1 MPTNKPRYTIYLSED
16 SKTKL
21 DAIISIQKLQP
32 VSGRSAAIEKA
43 IDFYF
48 GFLSSQLSMD
58 YLCGVFGKQ
67 IEAIVNN
74 ATSRLSSI
82 QFKQAVET
90 NLLTRICALDYNFS
104 TDEYSKMRSKAVDA
118 VKKSNGRIG
127 LFDTVNESD
136 LD

>member
-1 MPTNKPRYTIYLSED
+1 MATGKNRVSAYLSD
-16 SKTKL
+16 DGKKKL
-21 DAIISIQKLQP
+21 DAMVNLLGLSPSL
-32 VSGRSAAIEKA
+32 GRSAAIEKA

-58 YLCGVFGKQ
+58 YLCGAFGKQ
-67 IEAIVNN
+67 IEATVNN
-74 ATSRLSSI
+74 AASRLSSM

-90 NLLTRICALDYNFS
+90 NLLTRICALDYNLS